1 MAGAVGPAAGASIG
15 GGGAGAG
22 SLLSSLGSSLGGST
36 LAKILPLVG
45 SLIGGAEAKKSASS
59 ANDLARELIERS
71 DPFYKFRAGYG
82 DKLAALEASHDVTSI
97 PGYQAGLEAVQRA
110 GAAQGFT
117 GSGNMMKALQDYGG
131 NFYNAEANRL
141 ATLAGAG
148 AAPGAGFAQGAQLIG
163 QGQASGAFGTQQII
177 NGLAG
182 ILGAGNASTSMS
194 GLGNPG
200 LTGNPLQISDTPQLN
215 GVDQNLFA

>member
-1 MAGAVGPAAGASIG
+1 VGGIQSKDSAD
-15 GGGAGAG
+15 
-22 SLLSSLGSSLGGST
+22 T
-36 LAKILPLVG
+36 AK
-45 SLIGGAEAKKSASS
+45 
-59 ANDLARELIERS
+59 DLAQQLIDRS

-82 DKLAALEASHDVTSI
+82 DKLAALEQSHDVTSI

-131 NFYNAEANRL
+131 NFYNTEAARL

-148 AAPGAGFAQGAQLIG
+148 AAPGAGFQQGAQLIG

-177 NGLAG
+177 NSIASLFG
-182 ILGAGNASTSMS
+182 GAGSASTMS
-194 GLGNPG
+194 NLGSSPG
-200 LTGNPLQISDTPQLN
+200 LTGNPIQVSDTPQLA
-215 GVDQNLFA
+215 GQDMNLFA